1 MLSYLTESNKSDS
14 TGFQISVQP
23 GASHFE
29 NKRQAAH
36 RLWDMDMD
44 MPYAKLCA
52 GTVQPSEVCTQLS
65 TGDAALLWY
74 GEHTTYVMALYHDPR
89 GAEN

>member
-1 MLSYLTESNKSDS
+1 MFSYLIEGNKSD
-14 TGFQISVQP
+14 FRDFPIRVQS
-23 GASHFE
+23 GASHFQIR
-29 NKRQAAH
+29 RQAAR